1 MTTKRFSAVIFD
13 LDGTLADT
21 LQDLADATNWGLGQL
36 NQPVHPLQ
44 NYRYLVGAGRRELC
58 RLALREE
65 NRHLIDQL
73 ETLMT
78 DYYAKHCFD
87 ATKPYAGIVEML
99 KTLSSQGVRLAILSN
114 KPQDFVEL
122 TIKTLFGDFHF
133 DHVLGDGPTL
143 PRKPDPAGAKLIA
156 EKFGLPP
163 EQIAYVGD
171 TSIDMQTANRA
182 GMYAI
187 GVTWGFRDR
196 QELEEHGAKTII
208 DCPGELLPL
217 IIG

>member
-21 LQDLADATNWGLGQL
+21 LQDLADATNWGLVQL

-65 NRHLIDQL
+65 NRNLIDQL
-73 ETLMT
+73 ENLMT

-87 ATKPYAGIVEML
+87 ATRPYAGIAEML
-99 KTLSSQGVRLAILSN
+99 EKLSKQGVRLTVLTN
-114 KPQDFVEL
+114 KPQDFAEL
-122 TIKTLFGDFHF
+122 TIKTLFGDFQF
-133 DHVLGDGPTL
+133 DMVLGDTPEL
-143 PRKPDPAGAKLIA
+143 PRKPDPAGAKFIA
-156 EKFGLPP
+156 EKLGLSR

-196 QELEEHGAKTII
+196 QELEEHGARSII
-208 DCPGELLPL
+208 DCPDELLPL